1 MSAWRVV
8 CAKEL
13 RETLRDRRTLLMMVV
28 VPVLLYP
35 VLLIV
40 MEQLFLF
47 GIRNLEAEAAP
58 VAVVGD
64 APADLLAIL
73 EADSAVELVEIET
86 DPERAVRDDVVS
98 AVAIL
103 ASEPGTDGT
112 REVTL
117 LFDAASDRSNRG
129 GAELRSAL
137 REWRDSILAARLDT
151 RALPRSFA
159 EPISVADSSIA
170 LPEEVGGYALG
181 RFLPLLLVV
190 ITLLGAFYPAIDL
203 AAGEKERGTLE
214 TLLTAPVPAR
224 DIVTGKFVTV
234 ALIGIIAAALNLTSM
249 ILTFQTGALQLTS
262 TIGLVVSL
270 PVTSV
275 LVIFLTL
282 VPLAVLFGAIFLGI
296 AVGSSSFKEAQ
307 SALTPVYM
315 GVLVPAMLPAFPGI
329 DFGPLLALLPVAG
342 VSFLFRDLMTGQAS
356 FGLGCLVL
364 GSTTIYAGLALVF
377 AARAFG
383 SERVLFGGGDESG
396 EVSRAGLLARIFGHR
411 EGRKVPLPGE
421 SMLLVAMVAVL
432 FFWAGIQIQIRLGE
446 PGVIV
451 SQLLVLLLPA
461 VLFVRLGGFDPVR
474 TLSLR
479 RPDATSVVG
488 GVVLML
494 GAIPLVWVL
503 GWLQTFV
510 LPVPWELLEGMQDLI
525 TADSAARLG
534 WLLLMLAVTPA
545 ICEEAVFR
553 GVLLGGTRGLTPWRM
568 VVLNGVVFGTFHL
581 STETVIRFLPS
592 ATLGMVIAW
601 AVWRTGS
608 LFVGILM
615 HFLNNGSIVVVA
627 SSTTLQ
633 DLFSDPGA
641 PPPFWLLPIAAV
653 LFGAGIHILLRRE
666 VPEEIR
672 PLTLAHE
679 T

>member
-1 MSAWRVV
+1 
-8 CAKEL
+8 
-13 RETLRDRRTLLMMVV
+13 
-28 VPVLLYP
+28 
-35 VLLIV
+35 
-40 MEQLFLF
+40 
-47 GIRNLEAEAAP
+47 
-58 VAVVGD
+58 
-64 APADLLAIL
+64 
-73 EADSAVELVEIET
+73 
-86 DPERAVRDDVVS
+86 
-98 AVAIL
+98 
-103 ASEPGTDGT
+103 
-112 REVTL
+112 
-117 LFDAASDRSNRG
+117 
-129 GAELRSAL
+129 
-137 REWRDSILAARLDT
+137 
-151 RALPRSFA
+151 
-159 EPISVADSSIA
+159 
-170 LPEEVGGYALG
+170 
-181 RFLPLLLVV
+181 
-190 ITLLGAFYPAIDL
+190 
-203 AAGEKERGTLE
+203 
-214 TLLTAPVPAR
+214 
-224 DIVTGKFVTV
+224 
-234 ALIGIIAAALNLTSM
+234 
-249 ILTFQTGALQLTS
+249 
-262 TIGLVVSL
+262 
-270 PVTSV
+270 
-275 LVIFLTL
+275 
-282 VPLAVLFGAIFLGI
+282 
-296 AVGSSSFKEAQ
+296 
-307 SALTPVYM
+307 
-315 GVLVPAMLPAFPGI
+315 
-329 DFGPLLALLPVAG
+329 
-342 VSFLFRDLMTGQAS
+342 
-356 FGLGCLVL
+356 
-364 GSTTIYAGLALVF
+364 
-377 AARAFG
+377 
-383 SERVLFGGGDESG
+383 
-396 EVSRAGLLARIFGHR
+396 
-411 EGRKVPLPGE
+411 
-421 SMLLVAMVAVL
+421 MVAVL

>member
-159 EPISVADSSIA
+159 EPIAVADSSIA

-270 PVTSV
+270 PITSV

-633 DLFSDPGA
+633 DLFSVPGA

>member
-270 PVTSV
+270 PITSV